1 MDKQVAGGNTT
12 QMRLRGRLP
21 QENRQF
27 GVCHKTAAK
36 GYEAT
41 LGLLG
46 HIPIGQL
53 PGHHHVQMAQIGGGR
68 TGDARLEQGGRVI
81 FRDQKLGT
89 LGGAHLAHTADG
101 GNDRL
106 TVKGAGVAEQTGTVH
121 LLCIFH
127 PSEDVFQL
135 HIHGGNDGDH
145 RILLICSDN
154 QSTPVQT
161 GRRRKPDRPR

>member
-1 MDKQVAGGNTT
+1 MDKQVSGGNTT
-12 QMRLRGRLP
+12 QMRLRRRLP

-36 GYEAT
+36 GDESP

-53 PGHHHVQMAQIGGGR
+53 PGHHHVQMAQIGGNR
-68 TGDARLEQGGRVI
+68 TGDARMEQGGGMV
-81 FRDQKLGT
+81 FRNQKLGA
-89 LGGAHLAHTADG
+89 LGGAHLAHAADG
-101 GNDRL
+101 GDDL
-106 TVKGAGVAEQTGTVH
+106 LSVQGAGIAKQAGTVH
-121 LLCIFH
+121 LLCIFQ
-127 PSEDVFQL
+127 PGQDVFQF

-145 RILLICSDN
+145 RILLICSNN

-161 GRRRKPDRPR
+161 GRRHRPDRPR